1 MPQTVAGGDTQG
13 ASTITGPYLFGANE
27 DLTPVKLAAADL
39 NGDDHPDLLVE
50 VKNEQLVYINDK
62 DKNSFHL
69 MTAEERARLA
79 PGASQGGGGANGA
92 QK

>member
-1 MPQTVAGGDTQG
+1 MAQNHVSFLRA
-13 ASTITGPYLFGANE
+13 LFGENE
-27 DLTPVKLAAADL
+27 DLTPITLSTADL
-39 NGDDHPDLLVE
+39 NGDGHLDLLVN

-69 MTAEERARLA
+69 MTPDERAHLQT
-79 PGASQGGGGANGA
+79 GASAGAGGGG